1 MRVTVGVTGASG
13 AIYAEKLVEY
23 LSEKIERTYLVMT
36 STAEKVIQHELASQS
51 SLLLS
56 CLNGNLEPVKREKIR
71 VFKNTDL
78 FAPIASGT
86 SVPDAMIVVPCS
98 MGTLG
103 RIAGGL
109 SSNLLERAADVTLK
123 ERKKLIL
130 AVRESPL
137 HTIHLQNMTKLSE
150 LGAFITPLMPGFYNH
165 PSSID
170 DIVDFMVGKILDQ
183 LEISHELYKKWNSRM
198 L

>member
-1 MRVTVGVTGASG
+1 MRVTVGITGASG
-13 AIYAEKLVEY
+13 AIYAERLVDL
-23 LSEKIERTYLVMT
+23 LSEKIDRTYLVMT
-36 STAEKVIQHELASQS
+36 PTAEKVIQHELASQN

-56 CLNGNLEPVKREKIR
+56 CMNGNLEPVKREKIR
-71 VFKNTDL
+71 IFRNTDL

-86 SVPDAMIVVPCS
+86 SVPDAMIVIPCS

-137 HTIHLQNMTKLSE
+137 HTIHLQNMTKLSK

-183 LEISHELYKKWNSRM
+183 LEISHKLYKKWNSRM